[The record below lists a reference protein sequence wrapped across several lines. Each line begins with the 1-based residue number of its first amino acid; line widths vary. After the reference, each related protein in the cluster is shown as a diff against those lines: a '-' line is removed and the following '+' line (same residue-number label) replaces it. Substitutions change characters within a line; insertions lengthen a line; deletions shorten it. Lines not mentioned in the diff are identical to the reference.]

1 MSEGANKQM
10 KVNEIKNTKI
20 IYSKR
25 VALELRNKGFK
36 IIKTVP
42 NKYKPQFD
50 AYIFESTQELQEA
63 LDVILG

>member
-1 MSEGANKQM
+1 MKANETKS
-10 KVNEIKNTKI
+10 TKI

-50 AYIFESTQELQEA
+50 AYIFENTQALQDA
-63 LDVILG
+63 LNVILG

>member
-1 MSEGANKQM
+1 M
-10 KVNEIKNTKI
+10 KLNETKNTKI

-36 IIKTVP
+36 IIKTIP

-50 AYIFESTQELQEA
+50 AYVFEDTQEFKTA
-63 LDVILG
+63 LSVILGY